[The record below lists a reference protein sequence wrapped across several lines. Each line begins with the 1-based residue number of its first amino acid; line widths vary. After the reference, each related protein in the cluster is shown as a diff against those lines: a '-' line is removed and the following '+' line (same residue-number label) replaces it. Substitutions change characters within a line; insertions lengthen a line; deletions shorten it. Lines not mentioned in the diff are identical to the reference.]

1 MKAPYKNAIRSRK
14 LLREALISL
23 LSKKQISDISVTEIV
38 ELASINR
45 GTFYN
50 HYNNPLDIL
59 DEIREEL
66 TKKLS
71 RVLSTTN
78 KNTNIDELLDKI
90 NKYFLENEKDYRTI
104 VKSIPYSAVEKMK
117 HNFIEEITK
126 ITLDKISPASIYFV
140 VNGLIGLY
148 LDYLKNNLPFAYSD
162 IIKSTKI
169 IVHKL
174 FD

>member
-38 ELASINR
+38 ELAGINR

-66 TKKLS
+66 TEKLS
-71 RVLSTTN
+71 LVLSTIS
-78 KNTNIDELLDKI
+78 KNSNIDELLDKI
-90 NKYFLENEKDYRTI
+90 NEYFLENEEDYRVI
-104 VKSIPYSAVEKMK
+104 VKAIPYSAVEKMK

-126 ITLDKISPASIYFV
+126 INLHGISPVSIYFV

-148 LDYLKNNLPFAYSD
+148 LDYLKNNLPFTYSD
-162 IIKSTKI
+162 IIKSTKT